1 VGLTLIIQHHFVWLT
16 VRGDLQLRAAYNKVN
31 TVTTLI
37 KFYWKKHIVVREQY
51 FTRRGHT
58 WRTILQ
64 KFPQFH
70 VKSNSCHFSQI
81 TKIYHFSCLLYKQNF
96 SL

>member
-37 KFYWKKHIVVREQY
+37 KFY
-51 FTRRGHT
+51 
-58 WRTILQ
+58 
-64 KFPQFH
+64 
-70 VKSNSCHFSQI
+70 
-81 TKIYHFSCLLYKQNF
+81 
-96 SL
+96 